1 MVLQICYEEVG
12 IGDITIA
19 IDKNADLEKR
29 IAIAAPKLEIGRKP
43 ITLERITISRLN
55 SIYLQT
61 FLEVDAAVSVDMH

>member
-43 ITLERITISRLN
+43 ITLELSNKPLEFNLFADISGSRCCR
-55 SIYLQT
+55 
-61 FLEVDAAVSVDMH
+61 

>member
-29 IAIAAPKLEIGRKP
+29 IAIAPPKLKIERKP
-43 ITLERITISRLN
+43 ISLERMAISRLN
-55 SIYLQT
+55 SVYLQT
-61 FLEVDAAVSVDMH
+61 FFGSRCCR